1 MSELER
7 VADELAR
14 TAGEGTDARAL
25 ARVGR
30 TVVTSAR
37 RAGAGAVA
45 VARAW
50 AERRGVTVMKLAEP
64 AGLAAIVGQT
74 TRREVARVVRRR
86 LLRRMGRN
94 LTALAPL
101 LAGAVAGAEVN
112 RRATLSLGEAVIR

>member
-1 MSELER
+1 MKLVAELHDVFGR
-7 VADELAR
+7 PV
-14 TAGEGTDARAL
+14 TGPPSARA
-25 ARVGR
+25 
-30 TVVTSAR
+30 
-37 RAGAGAVA
+37 VA
-45 VARAW
+45 LARAW

-112 RRATLSLGEAVIR
+112 RRATLSLGEAVIRDLRA

>member
-45 VARAW
+45 SGQWLADVVMELAGRVPPRDLPTLTAHHD
-50 AERRGVTVMKLAEP
+50 GLTVISV
-64 AGLAAIVGQT
+64 AAICADLNRT
-74 TRREVARVVRRR
+74 TPKAS
-86 LLRRMGRN
+86 N
-94 LTALAPL
+94 
-101 LAGAVAGAEVN
+101 
-112 RRATLSLGEAVIR
+112 